1 MVGTDWCSNGNARC
15 LRWCQSVGAG
25 GVQAGLR
32 LMLMG
37 IDNGAGDTSG
47 RWTCA
52 VSCFQ
57 FCVNQVGLPAEPLP
71 VISAKVFLQDVIEG
85 MSPHHI
91 PSSSIVSDVF
101 AVLAE
106 KSEPLKART
115 MRQQLPDRLALAVS
129 PLSAARLRLTSLLT
143 VSRLCDLLFFREL
156 CELLVDLP

>member
-1 MVGTDWCSNGNARC
+1 MP
-15 LRWCQSVGAG
+15 
-25 GVQAGLR
+25 
-32 LMLMG
+32 MG

-52 VSCFQ
+52 VAVRCF
-57 FCVNQVGLPAEPLP
+57 VSREPGWRPAEPLP

-115 MRQQLPDRLALAVS
+115 MRQQLPDQLALAVS
-129 PLSAARLRLTSLLT
+129 PLSAARLRLTS
-143 VSRLCDLLFFREL
+143 R
-156 CELLVDLP
+156 